1 MAHRP
6 RKTNREAAAQLSIS
20 EGTEEAHVQHIL
32 GKLDVNTPSQIAA
45 PVLTQRTE
53 TPNPLASHPL
63 FS

>member
-32 GKLDVNTPSQIAA
+32 GKLDVNTLRKSPPRCSRSGPRLQI
-45 PVLTQRTE
+45 
-53 TPNPLASHPL
+53 H
-63 FS
+63 